1 MPASI
6 TTDLVVS
13 SPKVAGKRMLMPESG
28 PMPGSTP
35 TIVPTRQPRKAYH
48 STSGC
53 SATENPSSRLS
64 SVPIALESE
73 QSERA
78 VLERRLEQHG
88 EQQPGERNHADAEG
102 GGGQRVAALGAEDQR
117 EQHQRHGDEKAER
130 LVERDGGG
138 GD

>member
-35 TIVPTRQPRKAYH
+35 TIVPTRHPRKAYH

-73 QSERA
+73 Q
-78 VLERRLEQHG
+78 
-88 EQQPGERNHADAEG
+88 P
-102 GGGQRVAALGAEDQR
+102 
-117 EQHQRHGDEKAER
+117 ER
-130 LVERDGGG
+130 LVERDGGR
-138 GD
+138 GDDDHPQRVRQVGPCQARDRRALAGARHQHQAEQDERR